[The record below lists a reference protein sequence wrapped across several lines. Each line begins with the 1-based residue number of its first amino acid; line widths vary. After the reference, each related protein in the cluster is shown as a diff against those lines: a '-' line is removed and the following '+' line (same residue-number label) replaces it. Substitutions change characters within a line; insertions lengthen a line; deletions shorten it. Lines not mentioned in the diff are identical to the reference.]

1 MVNTRNKMA
10 MLIAAGMA
18 ASVVGTALAGPMV
31 TFTYTNL
38 AGQYQYDGPGP
49 DTGSFRAVATATNQ
63 LQTDGSVSLVP
74 GGGAGTAVFNPGFSA
89 RTIADFEINISFFNR
104 VGNMASGGGF
114 FKATD
119 IFGNT
124 LSGKL
129 EGDWILFGGAVFFN
143 GAIRGATF
151 SPIPTALIPFTGEN
165 STSFGMAG
173 PIAVQPLDGS
183 IVQIFLATPPNS
195 NMDQDFREVSTG
207 VAGQLIPTPAS
218 AALLALG
225 GLVAAR
231 RRRN

>member
-1 MVNTRNKMA
+1 MA
-10 MLIAAGMA
+10 IVIAVGL
-18 ASVVGTALAGPMV
+18 ASTVVGTALAGPMI

-38 AGQYQYDGPGP
+38 AGQYKYDGPGP
-49 DTGSFRAVATATNQ
+49 DTGSFRAVAAASND

-74 GGGAGTAVFNPGFSA
+74 GLGAGTAVFNPGFVS
-89 RTIADFEINISFFNR
+89 RTIADFQIDISFFNR
-104 VGNMASGGGF
+104 VGNMASGNGTF
-114 FKATD
+114 VAKD
-119 IFGNT
+119 VFGNT
-124 LSGKL
+124 LSGQL
-129 EGDWILFGGAVFFN
+129 AGDWVMFGGAVFFN
-143 GAIRGATF
+143 GAIRGAVFT
-151 SPIPTALIPFTGEN
+151 PILTALLPFTGESN
-165 STSFGMAG
+165 TSFGMAG

-218 AALLALG
+218 AALMALG

>member
-10 MLIAAGMA
+10 MVLAAGFA
-18 ASVVGTALAGPMV
+18 ASIVGTALAGPMV

-38 AGQYQYDGPGP
+38 AGQFSYDGPGP
-49 DTGSFRAVATATNQ
+49 DTGQFRAVATATKE

-74 GGGAGTAVFNPGFSA
+74 GPGAGTAVFNPGFVS
-89 RTIADFEINISFFNR
+89 RTIADFQIDISFFNR
-104 VGNMASGGGF
+104 VGNMASGNGSF
-114 FKATD
+114 IARD
-119 IFGNT
+119 IVGNT
-124 LSGKL
+124 LSGVL
-129 EGDWILFGGAVFFN
+129 AGDWVMFGGAVFFN
-143 GAIRGATF
+143 GAIRGAVFT
-151 SPIPTALIPFTGEN
+151 PNPLAVLPFTGE
-165 STSFGMAG
+165 SATSFGMGG

-218 AALLALG
+218 AALLGLG
-225 GLVAAR
+225 GLIAAR